1 MRTCS
6 VVRHDCWVAWV
17 CVRHPICPVACVQM
31 CGCATVWGV
40 GYVSTLRPCV
50 GVRWTASSRLS
61 SPSPLVASGLP
72 HGERSEFCFALRL
85 QRFAEHLQNRCPVL
99 EFPCSGDVCAR
110 QAAHSLQVRR
120 ERGRHG
126 GLLRLH
132 LQRSGSRGPTLPPP
146 PPPISTFCCF
156 FAAVCG
162 RRTGATPFAATGACW
177 TAVCRTLGREFC
189 LSSSM
194 SSTPRVSCQLHTVSP
209 HLPLYLGVFAAD
221 SCMFMYCGPCM
232 ICQGALLCLASPD
245 TLSWLRLPP

>member
-17 CVRHPICPVACVQM
+17 CVRHPICPVACVQV

-50 GVRWTASSRLS
+50 GVRWTASSRPS

-85 QRFAEHLQNRCPVL
+85 QIFAEHLQNRCPVL

-126 GLLRLH
+126 GLLWLH

-146 PPPISTFCCF
+146 PPNIHILLLLCCCVWPQDGCDSFCGDWCVLDGIVEDCGEEEGDLLVF
-156 FAAVCG
+156 FDVVDSSAP
-162 RRTGATPFAATGACW
+162 RLS
-177 TAVCRTLGREFC
+177 CR
-189 LSSSM
+189 
-194 SSTPRVSCQLHTVSP
+194 LHTVCLSFP
-209 HLPLYLGVFAAD
+209 LTCCSTCVFLPRTAAC
-221 SCMFMYCGPCM
+221 SCTAGR
-232 ICQGALLCLASPD
+232 A
-245 TLSWLRLPP
+245 